1 MTASLYALPYLGG
14 KAASQ
19 RSGGLCRWIV
29 SLMGSCRS
37 CIETHGGMYG
47 VGLARPPSAN
57 ETLNDLDCRV
67 VNWWRQLRDHGDE
80 LIRRVALTP
89 DSRAE
94 YERALDLLDD
104 DDPMLAARATSVVLM
119 QSLSGATGSGCGPAA
134 ATATEV
140 RYKAVHARNAA
151 AAVAGDPRTGWV
163 TKDLRRQR
171 GTWGGRWSTFH

>member
-29 SLMGSCRS
+29 SLMPSCRS
-37 CIETHGGMYG
+37 YIETHGGMYG

-80 LIRRVALTP
+80 LIRRAALTP

-119 QSLSGATGSGCGPAA
+119 QSLRSSLRSEPSSWARSRHGPA
-134 ATATEV
+134 
-140 RYKAVHARNAA
+140 
-151 AAVAGDPRTGWV
+151 P
-163 TKDLRRQR
+163 QR
-171 GTWGGRWSTFH
+171 GRHPGRRRPVLQPVGVGSHRACLRQDL